1 MNQLLTIAMITRE
14 SMRVLEN
21 DLTFTKQIRHDFDNK
36 YAIDGAKIGYTI
48 NVRKPPRYVGR
59 TGDALQIEDATETS
73 VPLTLTTKFGVDLAF
88 TTSDMTLSIDDFS
101 ERFISPNIAT
111 VANKVDYDGM
121 QQFLNVY
128 NEIGTVGTIPNTLL
142 AYSLVGARLDNEAT
156 PRDSK
161 RAVCM
166 SALMQAYLVDAVK
179 GLFQDSTDIA
189 RQYREGTMG
198 RTIGFKF
205 SMDQNVPT
213 FLTGAGGGTPVVAG
227 GGQQGSSINTSGWT
241 NSTKVLLRGDIITF
255 ALTYAVNPQSRQ
267 STGELR
273 QFVVAADVTSG
284 GGGLATIPILGPSG
298 NGIITAGPFQNVS
311 VSPANNAGIVV
322 NGGAAAST
330 SSPRGLG
337 FHKDAFAMGCAD
349 LMLVGGVDKCDRVT
363 SKQLGLSIR
372 FIRAYDINQDRLP
385 NRTDILY
392 GHQTLYPEL
401 AVRIAS

>member
-1 MNQLLTIAMITRE
+1 MITRE

-21 DLTFTKQIRHDFDNK
+21 DLTFTKFIRHDFDSK

-59 TGDALQIEDATETS
+59 TGDALQVEDATETS

-121 QQFLNVY
+121 QQFLNVN
-128 NEIGTVGTIPNTLL
+128 NEIGTVGTIPNALL
-142 AYSLVGARLDNEAT
+142 TYALVGARLDNEAA
-156 PRDSK
+156 PRDAK
-161 RAVCM
+161 RAAVI

-198 RTIGFKF
+198 KTIGFKF
-205 SMDQNVPT
+205 SMDQNCPT
-213 FLTGAGGGTPVVAG
+213 FTTGLGGGTPVVAG
-227 GGQQGSSINTSGWT
+227 GGQSGATIKTSGWT
-241 NSTKVLLRGDIITF
+241 ALTKVVSRGDILTF
-255 ALTYAVNPQSRQ
+255 GLSYAVNPQSRQ

-273 QFVVAADVTSG
+273 QWVVTADTNSDA
-284 GGGLATIPILGPSG
+284 GGLATIPIQGPSG
-298 NGIITAGPFQNVS
+298 NGLITVGPFQNVT
-311 VSPANNAGIVV
+311 VSPANNAAIVI

-330 SSPRGLG
+330 ASPRGLA

-372 FIRAYDINQDRLP
+372 FIRAYDINMDRLP

-401 AVRIAS
+401 ATRIAS